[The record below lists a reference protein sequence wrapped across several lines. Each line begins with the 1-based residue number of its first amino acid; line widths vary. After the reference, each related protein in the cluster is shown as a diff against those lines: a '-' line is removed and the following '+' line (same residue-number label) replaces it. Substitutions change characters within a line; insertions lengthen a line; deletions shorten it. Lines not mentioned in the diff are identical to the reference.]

1 MLVPHSLA
9 TIVINFCIID
19 NICRREIDSAL
30 VDRDRALKE
39 NHELREKLGEREK
52 STGLKR

>member
-1 MLVPHSLA
+1 
-9 TIVINFCIID
+9 
-19 NICRREIDSAL
+19 

-52 STGLKR
+52 STGHTIHIHA